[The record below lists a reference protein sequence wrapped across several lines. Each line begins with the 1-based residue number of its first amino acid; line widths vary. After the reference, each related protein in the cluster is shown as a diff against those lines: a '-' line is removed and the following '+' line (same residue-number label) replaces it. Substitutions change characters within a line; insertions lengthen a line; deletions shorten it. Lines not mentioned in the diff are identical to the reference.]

1 MRKAI
6 VRLAKEIR
14 KTSPKTINTSPASE
28 IWSLSTI
35 PHGQGFEAMSEK
47 SFQVQARTEPAHKPA
62 KLLLGQTGSWAH
74 PTEPGGIQVK
84 LGAHKYTES

>member
-1 MRKAI
+1 MRGAI

-14 KTSPKTINTSPASE
+14 ETSPKATNTSPASE
-28 IWSLSTI
+28 MRKAPAI
-35 PHGQGFEAMSEK
+35 PNGQRCEAVCEK
-47 SFQVQARTEPAHKPA
+47 SFQVQARTEPAHEPA

-84 LGAHKYTES
+84 LGAHTYTGS